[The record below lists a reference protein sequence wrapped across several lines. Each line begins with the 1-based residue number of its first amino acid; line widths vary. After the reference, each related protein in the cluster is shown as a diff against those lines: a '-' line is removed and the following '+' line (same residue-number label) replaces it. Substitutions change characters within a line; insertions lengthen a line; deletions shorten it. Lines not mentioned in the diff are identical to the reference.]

1 MVQKSIQ
8 ISQISVV
15 YIMDFPFRQGQHTFI
30 FYQITSNSSLLQS
43 VKFYTRSYLY
53 VNRKIQHSKEISL
66 KNQGISPYLLQCDSV
81 RIKKYV
87 CILVFDLR
95 FFCSAFPQWR
105 NPCYRF
111 GGCYLCSHSLL
122 SPGPW
127 LWLPSQGFD
136 LMPRSFLLS
145 CQSGFPKLDARLHH

>member
-87 CILVFDLR
+87 CILVFDLP

-105 NPCYRF
+105 KNGSSDRSIFPVGAVLPGSILMCNPA
-111 GGCYLCSHSLL
+111 CSVWPPNISVPRHTGFHSR
-122 SPGPW
+122 SPG
-127 LWLPSQGFD
+127 
-136 LMPRSFLLS
+136 M
-145 CQSGFPKLDARLHH
+145 